1 MKLVSNLEALA
12 ILLIMK
18 IGITLTSSLSVG
30 QEYID
35 LTENLAKHLAGNN
48 HGIVY
53 GGTEYGMMATLAK
66 CYKDAGGTDLTG
78 VMAKD
83 LMAVTKG
90 YVAFADLDKTYIE
103 ETMENRKHRIIEI
116 SDAFI
121 ILPGGY
127 GTFEEIGSIIGG
139 KVNKLYDMPIAIYNF
154 NGFYSTI
161 IKFLDEMHQK
171 SFSKVPISEFVYI
184 SDNLG
189 DIMSYF
195 ETYQAT
201 IIKDKFV

>member
-1 MKLVSNLEALA
+1 MV
-12 ILLIMK
+12 K

-35 LTENLAKHLAGNN
+35 LTETVARTLAEQG

-53 GGTEYGMMATLAK
+53 GGTDYGMMSTLASS
-66 CYKDAGGTDLTG
+66 YKAAGGTDLTG

-90 YVAFADLDKTYIE
+90 YVAYERLDTSFLE
-103 ETMENRKHRIIEI
+103 ETMENRKHRIVEQ

-139 KVNKLYDMPIAIYNF
+139 KVNKLYDKPIALYNF
-154 NGFYSTI
+154 NGFYDTLVT
-161 IKFLDEMHQK
+161 FLDEMQQK
-171 SFSKVPISEFVYI
+171 DFSKIPITEFVFI
-184 SDNLG
+184 SDNLD
-189 DIMSYF
+189 DILNHF
-195 ETYQAT
+195 TAYQVKELA
-201 IIKDKFV
+201 DKFV

>member
-1 MKLVSNLEALA
+1 
-12 ILLIMK
+12 MK

-35 LTENLAKHLAGNN
+35 LTEKVAKTLADKNY
-48 HGIVY
+48 GIVF
-53 GGTEYGMMATLAK
+53 GGTDYGMMSTLANA
-66 CYKDAGGTDLTG
+66 YKDAGGAELIG

-90 YVAFADLDKTYIE
+90 YIAYDKLDTSFLE
-103 ETMENRKHRIIEI
+103 ETMENRKHRIVEQ

-139 KVNKLYDMPIAIYNF
+139 KVNKLYDKPIAIF
-154 NGFYSTI
+154 NYDGFYNTLI
-161 IKFLDEMHQK
+161 VFLHEMQEK
-171 SFSKVPISEFVYI
+171 DFSKIPITDFVFVGN
-184 SDNLG
+184 NLD
-189 DIMSYF
+189 DIINHF
-195 ETYQAT
+195 ETYKQKNLA
-201 IIKDKFV
+201 DKFV

>member
-1 MKLVSNLEALA
+1 
-12 ILLIMK
+12 MK

-35 LTENLAKHLAGNN
+35 LTERVATTLANKHY
-48 HGIVY
+48 GIVF
-53 GGTEYGMMATLAK
+53 GGTDYGMMSTLANS
-66 CYKDAGGTDLTG
+66 YKNAGGNDLTG

-90 YVAFADLDKTYIE
+90 YVAYDKLDTSFLE
-103 ETMENRKHRIIEI
+103 ETMENRKHRIVEQ

-139 KVNKLYDMPIAIYNF
+139 KVNKLYDKPIAIF
-154 NGFYSTI
+154 NYGGFYDTMI
-161 IKFLDEMHQK
+161 AFLDEMQSK
-171 SFSKVPISEFVYI
+171 NFSKVPITDFVFI
-184 SDNLG
+184 SDKLEE
-189 DIMSYF
+189 IIYHF
-195 ETYQAT
+195 ELYKPRELA
-201 IIKDKFV
+201 DKFV

>member
-1 MKLVSNLEALA
+1 MN
-12 ILLIMK
+12 
-18 IGITLTSSLSVG
+18 IGITLTSALDVG

-35 LTENLAKHLAGNN
+35 LTETVATRLANDG

-53 GGTEYGMMATLAK
+53 GGTAYGMMSTLASA
-66 CYKDAGGTDLTG
+66 YKAAGGTKLTG

-90 YVAFADLDKTYIE
+90 YIAYENLDWSYLE
-103 ETMENRKHRIIEI
+103 DTMENRKHRIVEQ

-139 KVNKLYDMPIAIYNF
+139 KVNKLYDKPIALYNY
-154 NGFYSTI
+154 NGFYDTLI
-161 IKFLDEMHQK
+161 AFLNEMQSK
-171 SFSKVPISEFVYI
+171 AFSKIPITEFVYI
-184 SDNLG
+184 SDNLD
-189 DIMSYF
+189 DILTHF
-195 ETYQAT
+195 ATYQP
-201 IIKDKFV
+201 KELVDKFV

>member
-1 MKLVSNLEALA
+1 MN
-12 ILLIMK
+12 

-35 LTENLAKHLAGNN
+35 LTKTVAETIAQKHF
-48 HGIVY
+48 GIVY
-53 GGTEYGMMATLAK
+53 GGTDYGMMSTLAGS
-66 CYKDAGGTDLTG
+66 YKQAGGQNLIG

-90 YVAFADLDKTYIE
+90 YIAFGGLDHSFLE
-103 ETMENRKHRIIEI
+103 DTMEDRKHRIVEQ

-139 KVNKLYDMPIAIYNF
+139 KVNKLYDKPIAIF
-154 NGFYSTI
+154 NYCGFYDTMI
-161 IKFLDEMHQK
+161 AFLDEMQQK
-171 SFSKVPISEFVYI
+171 DFSKIPMSDFVFV
-184 SDNLG
+184 SH
-189 DIMSYF
+189 DITEIMNYF
-195 ETYQAT
+195 ETYQ
-201 IIKDKFV
+201 KKELVDKFI